1 MRQHAADVL
10 LDVGCRRKALA
21 GKVGRRARTEAE
33 VLVAHPVFHIVAAD
47 VAVARE
53 IGDLVLPVAERFQ
66 RFHGVEIHIRLRVVV
81 GEVRAVLVVVERRVR
96 LDLQTVARDVV
107 GLEVDDVAQRL
118 HPLLA
123 ALAGQTEHQID
134 RHVRKPGA
142 PRQRHRLLR
151 LLVGVRT
158 TQRLELLVE
167 VGLHADGDAVKA
179 RAAQTRKLRERDG
192 VGIRLQ
198 RDLRV
203 AADLEPAVQLREDAH
218 QTARAEERRRAAAEV
233 DGVHDI
239 PRRAG
244 RRLADVGEDGV
255 EIALHERLIARAA
268 DGVEIAV
275 FALAAA
281 ERDVYINAERLF
293 LFFRR
298 LFLRH
303 RPSRRAPGARS

>member
-10 LDVGCRRKALA
+10 LNIRRRRKALA
-21 GKVGRRARTEAE
+21 RKVGRRAGAEAE
-33 VLVAHPVFHIVAAD
+33 IFVAHPVFHIVAAD

-53 IGDLVLPVAERFQ
+53 VGNFILPVAERFQ

-81 GEVRAVLVVVERRVR
+81 GQIRTVLIVVERRVR
-96 LDLQTVARDVV
+96 LDLQPVARDVV

-134 RHVRKPGA
+134 RHVRKSRA

-198 RDLRV
+198 RNFRV

-255 EIALHERLIARAA
+255 EIALHKRLVARAA
-268 DGVEIAV
+268 DGVEVAV

-281 ERDVYINAERLF
+281 EGDVNIDPKRFF

-303 RPSRRAPGARS
+303 RPSRRACGRAK